1 MIRVLVHSE
10 GAQCRACCANMSE
23 NVSEDRDHRPF
34 ILLHAYTPRLH
45 DRKRNSFVAL
55 GLRHRLTEA
64 SSECYVSKQ
73 FPQSYHPLG
82 LASNSGT
89 GSLRLCINTRP
100 SILAKLCKDIPD
112 RRGRGVSNSVCLTS
126 FENKNKNKAA
136 CLACSQN
143 LLAMADPSHTKCT
156 PLNFPVAAI
165 RLRCA

>member
-1 MIRVLVHSE
+1 MRA
-10 GAQCRACCANMSE
+10 AQTCRRMYQKTATTVRSFSSM
-23 NVSEDRDHRPF
+23 H
-34 ILLHAYTPRLH
+34 TPRLH

-73 FPQSYHPLG
+73 LPQSYHPWALRRIR
-82 LASNSGT
+82 
-89 GSLRLCINTRP
+89 SLRLCINTRP
-100 SILAKLCKDIPD
+100 SILKLCKDIPD

-165 RLRCA
+165 RLRVVRACA